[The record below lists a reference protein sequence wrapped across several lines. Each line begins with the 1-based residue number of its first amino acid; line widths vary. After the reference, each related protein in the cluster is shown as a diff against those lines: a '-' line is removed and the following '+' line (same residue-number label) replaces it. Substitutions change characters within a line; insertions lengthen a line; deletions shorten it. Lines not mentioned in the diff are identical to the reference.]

1 VILSKDWAFRRSL
14 ARLGH
19 LATAETQMLLLTAT
33 LPPTDESTLLQRMD
47 WTRDSVEIIRAPTA
61 RPNIAYSVVA
71 QAATTEGMI
80 CQVSQ
85 YVLPLLQDTSRKAVI
100 MCRTRAQIED
110 ITAAGLFPCE
120 QYHAKLSEPWKAELL
135 DQLRDGQV
143 RVLVATS
150 AFSMGVDIPDIGLV
164 LHVDAPDSLLD
175 YSQASGRAGRDGI
188 PSQAVLLYR
197 VGRPHLQ
204 PQMQEYAES
213 TTCRRLILQEYFDG
227 VWFPTACTPPQ
238 TLCDQ
243 CQPPLP
249 PPTRPTSPPCL
260 SASPPLALEQLAEQ
274 IQAQQRRIPVHHQ
287 RERHR
292 TQADCDAATISQLE
306 RWKGQCL
313 ICTAHDRS
321 AEHIVTKCLSA
332 EGALAGA
339 VQDYMRTVRYPKHVA
354 CFRCGIPQRICNRW
368 SPDGRTEVR
377 GGVCQYYGILAGI
390 VYSFPTAYPTIWA
403 RWLGQAYSS
412 GWIAQGTQ
420 PDRSFWGSAISDEPE
435 AGTRLLQ
442 AFLWLTEQIEDSGR

>member
-1 VILSKDWAFRRSL
+1 MPTSGGKSVLFLLPALVQTGGVTIVVVPLRALRQDLVQRATRLGIRCAVWEPYRSVDGAAIVLTTPERAEDPAFGSFVSRLRQNRQLDRIVIDECHVILSKDWAFRRSL

-150 AFSMGVDIPDIGLV
+150 AFSIGVDIPDIGLV
-164 LHVDAPDSLLD
+164 LYVDAPDSLLD
-175 YSQASGRAGRDGI
+175 YS
-188 PSQAVLLYR
+188 
-197 VGRPHLQ
+197 
-204 PQMQEYAES
+204 
-213 TTCRRLILQEYFDG
+213 
-227 VWFPTACTPPQ
+227 
-238 TLCDQ
+238 
-243 CQPPLP
+243 
-249 PPTRPTSPPCL
+249 
-260 SASPPLALEQLAEQ
+260 
-274 IQAQQRRIPVHHQ
+274 
-287 RERHR
+287 
-292 TQADCDAATISQLE
+292 
-306 RWKGQCL
+306 
-313 ICTAHDRS
+313 
-321 AEHIVTKCLSA
+321 
-332 EGALAGA
+332 
-339 VQDYMRTVRYPKHVA
+339 
-354 CFRCGIPQRICNRW
+354 
-368 SPDGRTEVR
+368 
-377 GGVCQYYGILAGI
+377 
-390 VYSFPTAYPTIWA
+390 
-403 RWLGQAYSS
+403 
-412 GWIAQGTQ
+412 
-420 PDRSFWGSAISDEPE
+420 
-435 AGTRLLQ
+435 
-442 AFLWLTEQIEDSGR
+442 